1 VSELPIGDL
10 PESWRVVKLGDVCS
24 KIGSGATPRGG
35 GAVYVAEGTAFIRS
49 QNVYDNELSDDG
61 LARIDDDAAE
71 QLKGVE
77 VHQGDVLLNITG
89 DSILRTCCAPVRV
102 LPARVSQHVAIIRPK
117 RDLDSL
123 FLQKYLTLSSVKE
136 YMLGHSA
143 GGTRKAITKGHIQEF
158 LVPMP
163 PIAEQR
169 AIAGVLG
176 ALDDKIESNRRK
188 NGLLRM
194 LIGAIYEDKECKATD
209 FEPLTNWATLTKGTE
224 PGRDKCNEE
233 KLGIPFIRVGDL
245 SRDEAALY
253 TTFANCEC
261 ADEDS
266 VLVSFDGTPGRVAT
280 AMSGAFSSGIRRA
293 DPRSAHVSP
302 GLLLAALESAS
313 VQRTIAEYA
322 SGTTILHAG
331 AAIPHIRVPLWGQ
344 SQLLELSVELE
355 NLRRG
360 IVASTRET
368 RVLQNIR
375 ETLLPELLSGR
386 LRVKDAEKVVE
397 GAV

>member
-1 VSELPIGDL
+1 VSELTSLGEL
-10 PESWRVVKLGDVCS
+10 ARQGRVVLNDGYRTKADELGVPGVPILRVGEVHDGFITPSFGDHVHENFRSKFAAKMSAAGDIVVTTKGTVGRVALMREDHPEFVYSPQVCFFRCS
-24 KIGSGATPRGG
+24 AGSGIAPEWLYFWFKGPEFMVQALGVQSQTDMAPYINL
-35 GAVYVAEGTAFIRS
+35 ADMRS
-49 QNVYDNELSDDG
+49 IS
-61 LARIDDDAAE
+61 
-71 QLKGVE
+71 
-77 VHQGDVLLNITG
+77 IT
-89 DSILRTCCAPVRV
+89 
-102 LPARVSQHVAIIRPK
+102 
-117 RDLDSL
+117 
-123 FLQKYLTLSSVKE
+123 
-136 YMLGHSA
+136 
-143 GGTRKAITKGHIQEF
+143 
-158 LVPMP
+158 VPPMR
-163 PIAEQR
+163 EQR

>member
-1 VSELPIGDL
+1 
-10 PESWRVVKLGDVCS
+10 
-24 KIGSGATPRGG
+24 
-35 GAVYVAEGTAFIRS
+35 
-49 QNVYDNELSDDG
+49 
-61 LARIDDDAAE
+61 
-71 QLKGVE
+71 
-77 VHQGDVLLNITG
+77 
-89 DSILRTCCAPVRV
+89 
-102 LPARVSQHVAIIRPK
+102 
-117 RDLDSL
+117 
-123 FLQKYLTLSSVKE
+123 
-136 YMLGHSA
+136 
-143 GGTRKAITKGHIQEF
+143 
-158 LVPMP
+158 
-163 PIAEQR
+163 
-169 AIAGVLG
+169 
-176 ALDDKIESNRRK
+176 
-188 NGLLRM
+188 M